1 MTFFDWKPDNGTARV
16 SSYLWIYVLVTVIF
30 TGVTIGLWYFFVVYR
45 RPISMVV
52 DEESPE
58 LYKEKIPDDRRE
70 KSRRTMS
77 IMAHF
82 KSLFRRWASG

>member
-1 MTFFDWKPDNGTARV
+1 MTFFDWKPDNGTAKV
-16 SSYLWIYVLVTVIF
+16 SSYLWISVLVTVIF